1 MTHETPRTDA
11 AGTTFLEMQHIAKQL
26 ESELQGTERRITML
40 REDRDRLV
48 EENQCLLSQIDDAK
62 ELLKDALLKL
72 EKAGFSSHD

>member
-48 EENQCLLSQIDDAK
+48 EENQELLSKIEESKD
-62 ELLKDALLKL
+62 LLKEALRKL
-72 EKAGFSSHD
+72 QEAGVRE